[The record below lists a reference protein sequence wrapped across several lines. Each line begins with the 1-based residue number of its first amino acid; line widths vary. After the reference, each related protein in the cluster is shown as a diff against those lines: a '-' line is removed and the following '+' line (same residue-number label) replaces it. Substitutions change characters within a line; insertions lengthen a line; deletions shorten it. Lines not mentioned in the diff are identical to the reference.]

1 LRFLVISDVHS
12 NLEALRAVL
21 RFVARKRVG
30 GIIALGDLVGYGG
43 RPNHVLDL
51 LRQTPRSKIYIR
63 GNHDRVATGVSEP
76 EDFNG
81 PAREAI
87 LWTRERLSS
96 ANLGFLR
103 SLPSGPLE
111 PKPGLLVC
119 HGSPDDEDEYVL
131 STMQAGRIFE
141 TWSSSVMFFGHT
153 HLPIA
158 YRYRDGEVDE
168 VYVEDQNTV
177 QLESGYRYLINPGS
191 VGQPRDRDWRTSFL
205 IWDDVNRSVRFY
217 RIAYDV
223 GSAQRNILREGL
235 PPILAYRLDAGF

>member
-1 LRFLVISDVHS
+1 LKSLVISDVHS

-21 RFVARKRVG
+21 RFVARKRIG

-51 LRQTPRSKIYIR
+51 LRQTPRAKTYIR
-63 GNHDRVATGVSEP
+63 GNHDRVAIGESEP
-76 EDFNG
+76 EEFNG

-87 LWTRERLSS
+87 LWTRDTLSS

-103 SLPSGPLE
+103 GLPSGPLE

-131 STMQAGRIFE
+131 SDLQAERIFRS
-141 TWSSSVMFFGHT
+141 WGSSLMFFGHT
-153 HLPIA
+153 HLPFA
-158 YRYRDGEVDE
+158 YRYRNGEIDEIDVDE
-168 VYVEDQNTV
+168 GTLP
-177 QLESGYRYLINPGS
+177 LETGCRYLVNPGS
-191 VGQPRDRDWRTSFL
+191 IGQPRDRDWRTSFL
-205 IWDDVNRSVRFY
+205 IWDDERRLLKFF
-217 RIAYDV
+217 RIEYDV
-223 GSAQRNILREGL
+223 ASAQRSILRAGL